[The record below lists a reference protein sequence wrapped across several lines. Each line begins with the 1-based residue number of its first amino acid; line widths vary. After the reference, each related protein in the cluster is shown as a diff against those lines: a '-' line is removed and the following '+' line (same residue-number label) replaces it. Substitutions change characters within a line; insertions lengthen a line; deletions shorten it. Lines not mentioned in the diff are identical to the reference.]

1 MSRMRVEVDR
11 NGILE
16 AISGAAK
23 KLGRP
28 PHRGELPRVAG
39 ISHSV
44 VLKHFASLR
53 DAVRAAGLE
62 PSRRGLKV
70 AKEDLLKDFARVAA
84 ELGHAPNRNEYV
96 RHGRYAAG
104 TMYANFRSW
113 LGVKQAAEEVARAK
127 TVGQLP
133 ELPKVPKL
141 TSEKL
146 SSRELTRM
154 KEWPQIDGDQSR
166 SDSVASGFTT
176 EDTEENG
183 EEGAQAGVPP
193 PRHANGARA
202 AIPNCAKAA
211 QFGSPG
217 DGDPGPVPHNSNDGI
232 GPEIHESDKAIALRW
247 ATAVPALPGE
257 LAGKR
262 RVTDAVCAM
271 IVNTLMGEEAGLKW
285 QRVMMGLEPLHGEN
299 CQNCQD
305 CQRLKIENQKTDSAG
320 NGGGSVALARRNGH
334 GRAAFVPVNGSV
346 TSGGIIDDERP
357 VMGPPFYPC
366 ALSNAP
372 ANEMGVMILFGML
385 AGELG
390 FQIEAVQ
397 GRYPDIE
404 AKRQIQPGKWQ
415 RVRIEAEYESRNFAL
430 HGHDPAE
437 CDIIVCWRHNW
448 VKCPKEIEVIELS
461 RIVDRVIR

>member
-1 MSRMRVEVDR
+1 MAKRRSGIDR
-11 NGILE
+11 NGVVE
-16 AISGAAK
+16 AIRQAEK

-62 PSRRGLKV
+62 PSRQGLKV
-70 AKEDLLKDFARVAA
+70 AKEDLLNDFARVTT

-96 RHGRYAAG
+96 RHGKYAPG
-104 TMYANFRSW
+104 TMYARFGSW
-113 LGVKQAAEEVARAK
+113 PGVKQAASK
-127 TVGQLP
+127 WQLAN
-133 ELPKVPKL
+133 
-141 TSEKL
+141 
-146 SSRELTRM
+146 R
-154 KEWPQIDGDQSR
+154 Q
-166 SDSVASGFTT
+166 SGFTT
-176 EDTEENG
+176 EATEEHG
-183 EEGAQAGVPP
+183 EEKHSPQMDADEHRSAQAGAP
-193 PRHANGARA
+193 
-202 AIPNCAKAA
+202 
-211 QFGSPG
+211 SP
-217 DGDPGPVPHNSNDGI
+217 
-232 GPEIHESDKAIALRW
+232 HESDKAIALRW
-247 ATAVPALPGE
+247 AAAVPALPGE

-271 IVNTLMGEEAGLKW
+271 IVNTFMGEEAWLAW
-285 QRVMMGLEPLHGEN
+285 QKLMRGEIHVCPDN
-299 CQNCQD
+299 CQNCQN
-305 CQRLKIENQKTDSAG
+305 CQRLKIEKSCADGADGESRL
-320 NGGGSVALARRNGH
+320 SALARVNGD
-334 GRAAFVPVNGSV
+334 GTTALARVNGSV
-346 TSGGIIDDERP
+346 TSGGILDDERP

-397 GRYPDIE
+397 GKYPDIE

-461 RIVDRVIR
+461 RVVDRVIR

>member
-1 MSRMRVEVDR
+1 MPKSRSKVDR

-16 AISGAAK
+16 AIRKAAVE
-23 KLGRP
+23 LGRP

-53 DAVRAAGLE
+53 DAVRAAGME

-70 AKEDLLKDFARVAA
+70 AAEDLLRDFARVAA
-84 ELGHAPNRNEYV
+84 KLGHSPNRNEYV
-96 RHGRYAAG
+96 RHGKYAAG
-104 TMYANFRSW
+104 TMYANFGSW
-113 LGVKQAAEEVARAK
+113 PGVGEAYRNTYHGGTETRRTAK
-127 TVGQLP
+127 K
-133 ELPKVPKL
+133 E
-141 TSEKL
+141 
-146 SSRELTRM
+146 SS
-154 KEWPQIDGDQSR
+154 PQIHGVPGQVNADQHR
-166 SDSVASGFTT
+166 S
-176 EDTEENG
+176 
-183 EEGAQAGVPP
+183 AQARV
-193 PRHANGARA
+193 
-202 AIPNCAKAA
+202 
-211 QFGSPG
+211 
-217 DGDPGPVPHNSNDGI
+217 PVPHNSSNAI
-232 GPEIHESDKAIALRW
+232 GHEMHESDKAIALRW
-247 ATAVPALPGE
+247 AAAVPALPGE

-271 IVNTLMGEEAGLKW
+271 IVNTLIGAENDWQGQLSRYLGPGKKNHTADERGLA
-285 QRVMMGLEPLHGEN
+285 R
-299 CQNCQD
+299 
-305 CQRLKIENQKTDSAG
+305 IERGPES
-320 NGGGSVALARRNGH
+320 NGGVSLAR
-334 GRAAFVPVNGSV
+334 VNGGV

-397 GRYPDIE
+397 GKYPDIE

-415 RVRIEAEYESRNFAL
+415 RVRMEAEYESRNFAL
-430 HGHDPAE
+430 HGHDPAK

>member
-1 MSRMRVEVDR
+1 MVRIRVETDR

-16 AISGAAK
+16 AIRGAAMR
-23 KLGRP
+23 LGRP

-70 AKEDLLKDFARVAA
+70 PAEDLLKDFARVAA

-96 RHGRYAAG
+96 RHGKYAAG
-104 TMYANFRSW
+104 TFYARFGSW
-113 LGVKQAAEEVARAK
+113 PAVAEAYRN
-127 TVGQLP
+127 THHG
-133 ELPKVPKL
+133 
-141 TSEKL
+141 
-146 SSRELTRM
+146 
-154 KEWPQIDGDQSR
+154 
-166 SDSVASGFTT
+166 
-176 EDTEENG
+176 DTEARRTAG
-183 EEGAQAGVPP
+183 EGGRESTRIGQRGADQHSSVPDTKRKDEGAQAGVP
-193 PRHANGARA
+193 
-202 AIPNCAKAA
+202 
-211 QFGSPG
+211 
-217 DGDPGPVPHNSNDGI
+217 VPHKFDPSI
-232 GPEIHESDKAIALRW
+232 GPEIHESDKAIALQW
-247 ATAVPALPGE
+247 AGAITALPGE

-271 IVNTLMGEEAGLKW
+271 IVNTLMGEEAGVKW
-285 QRVMMGLEPLHGEN
+285 QRVMMGLETLHGEN
-299 CQNCQD
+299 CQNCHD
-305 CQRLKIENQKTDSAG
+305 CQRLKIENLTADPRQAGTGERGLTRIEAGLTGANGGVAPARLNG
-320 NGGGSVALARRNGH
+320 NGTATLAR
-334 GRAAFVPVNGSV
+334 VNGSV
-346 TSGGIIDDERP
+346 TSGGVIDDERP

-397 GRYPDIE
+397 GKYPDIE
-404 AKRQIQPGKWQ
+404 AKRQIQPGRWQ

-430 HGHDPAE
+430 HGHDPE
-437 CDIIVCWRHNW
+437 KCDIIVCWRHNW

-461 RIVDRVIR
+461 RIVG